1 MNLNSAVCV
10 VLIGLVIGAA
20 ASASWPWF
28 DSRNVDSRCE
38 RVRLLECALFA
49 DEPRQLCECERQQC
63 QCGDA
68 TSCDSVALQC
78 ADSSSLVRRR
88 RSVAVISTTVDELYL
103 FFTPL
108 TSLIWRSLMD
118 YDVACVLVGP
128 DPRQSPLHAA
138 VLNATLRVGADVLW
152 VPSVDGIADATVS
165 QVSRLFVPLLY
176 EAADDAYV
184 LTSDNDM
191 WNLDRA
197 HFAQRGGARHPVQL
211 FYGNAYAGRT
221 PPMYPICY
229 IGMRASLWRTV
240 MSSAVPS
247 LADRD
252 AAPFDLAHVTHELI
266 RAGERR
272 YGAEWRVANKA
283 TSPQWYYDQIVFG
296 EAIDRWPGHP
306 SQCQVIVRRPGLDRI
321 DRGRWRFDGAHDLA
335 GKIDAHLLR
344 PGFSSENWP
353 RLLLLWQALF
363 RNHSPRLVEF
373 AIDLQRAF
381 QQR

>member
-1 MNLNSAVCV
+1 MKMIVV
-10 VLIGLVIGAA
+10 VLLLVVLVDADN
-20 ASASWPWF
+20 WPWF
-28 DSRNVDSRCE
+28 DARNVDSRCE

-49 DEPRQLCECERQQC
+49 DEPRQLCQCERQRC

-68 TSCDSVALQC
+68 TSCDAVALQC
-78 ADSSSLVRRR
+78 ASDSARR

-108 TSLIWRSLMD
+108 TSLIWRTLMD
-118 YDVACVLVGP
+118 YDVACVIVGP
-128 DPRQSPLHAA
+128 DPRHSPLHST

-152 VPSVDGIADATVS
+152 LPSVDGIADATVS
-165 QVSRLFVPLLY
+165 QVSRLLVPLLY
-176 EAADDAYV
+176 EADGDAYV

-197 HFAQRGGARHPVQL
+197 HFAQRAPHAAVQL
-211 FYGNAYAGRT
+211 FYGNAYVGRT

-229 IGMRASLWRTV
+229 IGMRASLWRVV
-240 MSSAVPS
+240 MSNAVPS

-252 AAPFDLAHVTHELI
+252 APFDLAHVTHELI

-272 YGAEWRVANKA
+272 YGAEWHVANKA

-321 DRGRWRFDGAHDLA
+321 DRGRWRFGGARDLP

-344 PGFSSENWP
+344 PGYSADNWP

-363 RNHSPRLVEF
+363 RNSSPRLVEF

-381 QQR
+381 QR

>member
-1 MNLNSAVCV
+1 
-10 VLIGLVIGAA
+10 
-20 ASASWPWF
+20 
-28 DSRNVDSRCE
+28 
-38 RVRLLECALFA
+38 
-49 DEPRQLCECERQQC
+49 
-63 QCGDA
+63 
-68 TSCDSVALQC
+68 LQC
-78 ADSSSLVRRR
+78 ATDSSQQR

-128 DPRQSPLHAA
+128 DPRQSSLHAA

-152 VPSVDGIADATVS
+152 VPSIDGLSDATVS
-165 QVSRLFVPLLY
+165 QVSRLFVPMLY
-176 EAADDAYV
+176 DDDTYV

-197 HFAQRGGARHPVQL
+197 HFAQRGAHDSVQL
-211 FYGNAYAGRT
+211 FYGNAYVGRT

-240 MSSAVPS
+240 MSNAVPS
-247 LADRD
+247 LGDRD
-252 AAPFDLAHVTHELI
+252 VPFDLAGVTHELI

-272 YGAEWRVANKA
+272 YGAEWHVANKA

-306 SQCQVIVRRPGLDRI
+306 SQCQVIIRRPGLDRI
-321 DRGRWRFDGAHDLA
+321 DRGRWRFESARDLL

-344 PGFSSENWP
+344 PGFSAENWP

-363 RNHSPRLVEF
+363 RNRSPRLVEF
-373 AIDLQRAF
+373 ATDLQQLF
-381 QQR
+381 QR